1 MASLL
6 FLKKS
11 WHAYCIQING
21 NHCLRNL
28 TPLKYMPLKW
38 WTTFNTL
45 ALYSGRMLTWWNIL
59 HIFLKIN
66 KFIKV
71 TVDRLTDPDVHTLH
85 PFSITLDWLIP
96 SHLSLLIVLQL
107 GKICACLLLHV
118 LIDWSTS
125 FKLSHASVPDIF
137 KGPLEHLNGSF
148 CYLFSC
154 SSLKQASLTL
164 GWRLHFRE
172 YTPAFL
178 CNLVPQN
185 NHFHSFCMSM
195 I

>member
-1 MASLL
+1 
-6 FLKKS
+6 
-11 WHAYCIQING
+11 
-21 NHCLRNL
+21 
-28 TPLKYMPLKW
+28 MPLKW

-45 ALYSGRMLTWWNIL
+45 AQYSGRMLTWWNIL
-59 HIFLKIN
+59 HIFLN
-66 KFIKV
+66 NNEFVEV
-71 TVDRLTDPDVHTLH
+71 TVDRMTDPEVHALH
-85 PFSITLDWLIP
+85 PFFITLDWLNP

-107 GKICACLLLHV
+107 GKICTCLLLHV
-118 LIDWSTS
+118 LIDWYMS
-125 FKLSHASVPDIF
+125 FKSSHASVADIF
-137 KGPLEHLNGSF
+137 KGPLEHLNSSF

-178 CNLVPQN
+178 CNLVTQN
-185 NHFHSFCMSM
+185 NHFRSFCMSM